1 MTPSERRT
9 DLYERANTANKMA
22 DKFIAASNGGREQA
36 HIRSAKNNLRLALA
50 AVEHIESINNGAEE
64 PKITRG

>member
-1 MTPSERRT
+1 MTPGEIRAEC
-9 DLYERANTANKMA
+9 YERANTANKMA
-22 DKFIAASNGGREQA
+22 EKFIAASNGGREQA

-50 AVEHIESINNGAEE
+50 AVEHIESINNGVEE